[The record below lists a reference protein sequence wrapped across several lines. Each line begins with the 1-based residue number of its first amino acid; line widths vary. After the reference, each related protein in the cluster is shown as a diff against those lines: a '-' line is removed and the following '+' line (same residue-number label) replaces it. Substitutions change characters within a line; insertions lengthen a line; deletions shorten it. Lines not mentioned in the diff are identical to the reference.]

1 MEQLGAV
8 EKALEVL
15 QHLHRSRS
23 PQGVTA
29 IGRAL
34 GIPKSTA
41 HRLLAALAGR
51 GFVERAGDGSYRPGI
66 ALAVLG
72 AAVLENEPV
81 VMAARPVLEAEAGE
95 ETVFL
100 AAARAGKILV
110 LDKQEGSAFL
120 RASPRIGA
128 EIPVH
133 ATAIGKLYLA
143 LAPEEVPGFDEQLE
157 QHTPHTL
164 TGGGELRREIE
175 RVAARG
181 WAENFEEWIPGL
193 AGVAAPVLSGGRLMA
208 ALAITG
214 PVSRFRERDRG
225 EIAER
230 IVGAA
235 QQVAARLEGRTK

>member
-1 MEQLGAV
+1 
-8 EKALEVL
+8 
-15 QHLHRSRS
+15 
-23 PQGVTA
+23 VTA

-51 GFVERAGDGSYRPGI
+51 GFVERSDDGGYRPGI

-95 ETVFL
+95 ETLFL

-143 LAPEEVPGFDEQLE
+143 LAPEEVRGFDEQLE

-164 TGGGELRREIE
+164 TDGGALRREIE

-181 WAENFEEWIPGL
+181 WAENCEEWIHGL

-208 ALAITG
+208 ALAVTG
-214 PVSRFRERDRG
+214 PVSRFREHDRA

-230 IVGAA
+230 IVGVARR
-235 QQVAARLEGRTK
+235 VAARLEGRTE